1 MDVLLFNYGVLER
14 LVQFLAVADVV
25 VLCSISREWRDVLG
39 REMLWRRVAR
49 REGEERENDYLANK
63 YGEYVA
69 VVKRSG
75 LMPLCRSFFITVYP
89 SYVRKKWRSGERRTR
104 YMDVPTELRKD
115 ITVYFDVCQE
125 FVVLGIVFGSFTTEL
140 MIWR

>member
-75 LMPLCRSFFITVYP
+75 LMPLCRSFFIT
-89 SYVRKKWRSGERRTR
+89 
-104 YMDVPTELRKD
+104 
-115 ITVYFDVCQE
+115 
-125 FVVLGIVFGSFTTEL
+125 
-140 MIWR
+140 